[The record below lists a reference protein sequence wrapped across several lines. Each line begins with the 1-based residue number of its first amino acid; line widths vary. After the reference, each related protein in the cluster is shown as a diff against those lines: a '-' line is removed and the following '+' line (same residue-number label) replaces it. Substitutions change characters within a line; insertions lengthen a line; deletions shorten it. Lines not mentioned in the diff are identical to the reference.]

1 MNIKQAFI
9 AIDVSRQMKRTL
21 HLIGKH
27 GIGKSSIVYQYA
39 AQHGYEVAE
48 IRVGQMADA
57 GDLIGLQEFIKNP
70 KDNVVYATKHILPSW
85 FMESV
90 TSGKKVIIF
99 IDELNRGA
107 KDLLQAIFEL
117 VYDLSLK
124 GVKMNEESF
133 VIAASNPPTDDYAV
147 LDFSDSAFQDRF
159 VHVKLEPTPQEFL
172 AYAKDKGMSQPMID
186 FIGEY
191 PQQLEDQGLANFQLD
206 FVKPSR
212 RSWEAVSR
220 LDLINVAD
228 ENVYFEML
236 QGIVGLTAS
245 VAYRDFK
252 TTYVQSLKAEQILN
266 DFDGNLA
273 ALQKVIA
280 KKRNDMIATL
290 NEDINTYLKGVDGL
304 TAVQG
309 DSLIKLITLYV
320 KSNMVEHGFVLG
332 NVVKENSKATRNV
345 EGMTND
351 GLLNNDAFIEPLVK
365 LKTMRDEARE
375 KPATTKKT
383 KKVKETEEAL

>member
-9 AIDVSRQMKRTL
+9 AIEISRQMKRTL

-39 AQHGYEVAE
+39 KANGYRVAE

-57 GDLIGLQEFIKNP
+57 GDLIGLQEFIKDPTDP
-70 KDNVVYATKHILPSW
+70 KNQAFATKHILPSW
-85 FMESV
+85 FMDAV
-90 TSGKKVIIF
+90 RSGEKVIIF

-107 KDLLQAIFEL
+107 KDMLQAIFEL

-133 VIAASNPPTDDYAV
+133 VIAASNPPTGDYSV

-159 VHVKLEPTPQEFL
+159 IHVKLEPTKQEFL
-172 AYAKDKGMSQPMID
+172 TYAKDKSMSQSMID

-191 PQQLEDQGLANFQLD
+191 PAMLEDDSLENFQLD

-212 RSWEAVSR
+212 RSWEAQSR
-220 LDLINVAD
+220 LDLIQGD
-228 ENVYFEML
+228 EDVKFEMS
-236 QGIVGLTAS
+236 QGLIGTTAS
-245 VAYRDFK
+245 VTYRDFK
-252 TTYVQSLKAEQILN
+252 LTYVQSLKAEEILN
-266 DFDGNLA
+266 DFDGNVEL
-273 ALQKVIA
+273 LKKVIG

-290 NEDINTYLKGVDGL
+290 NEDINNLLKGMDKL

-309 DSLIKLITLYV
+309 DSLIKLLTLYV
-320 KSNMVEHGFVLG
+320 KSGIVEQGFVLG
-332 NVVKENSKATRNV
+332 QVVKENSKATRNV
-345 EGMTND
+345 EGMAND

-365 LKTMRDEARE
+365 LKAMRDEARE
-375 KPATTKKT
+375 AKPAKKS
-383 KKVKETEEAL
+383 KKKETEEAL